1 MGDVPA
7 KEFHPRFL
15 IADDHQMF
23 AEALRAYLEKTYTV
37 VGVSLDGRAMVDDAV
52 RLRPDVIIADVG
64 MPSLN
69 GLDAAQRVK
78 AQIPTVRF
86 IFLTMK
92 DDRILPPPLLS

>member
-1 MGDVPA
+1 
-7 KEFHPRFL
+7 
-15 IADDHQMF
+15 MF